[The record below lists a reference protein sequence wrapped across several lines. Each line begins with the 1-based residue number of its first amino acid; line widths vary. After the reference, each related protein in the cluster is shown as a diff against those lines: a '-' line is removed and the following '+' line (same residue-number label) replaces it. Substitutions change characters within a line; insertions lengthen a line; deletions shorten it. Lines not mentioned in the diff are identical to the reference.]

1 MSEGNILQKT
11 IVELDNIAQNESADA
26 AVYAT
31 RILTAIQKR
40 NPDTILLSLQR
51 DGTLYDYYDIYAK
64 YKKQTLPELQEYYKK
79 QIKKLSVIDVL
90 IILHIFGAV
99 NKKSSVEW
107 DDPKPANIYLVNK
120 RQLAEIFGVSQQ
132 AIDKWD
138 KEGLPVES
146 RGTRGRE
153 NQYSTVRVYN
163 WLLERY
169 KKSNLSELDIE
180 RTRLIKAQA
189 DKAEMEAA
197 ALRSELLPLE
207 VIKMAWQSAFAQ
219 VRVRILAIKS
229 DIKTRVPSMDK
240 ESLAI
245 IDNVCKEA
253 LTELAG
259 SGVPP
264 ELRKLVSRYFSSL
277 SAAPDADR
285 E

>member
-1 MSEGNILQKT
+1 MPEGNILQKT

-40 NPDTILLSLQR
+40 NPDTILLSLQK
-51 DGTLYDYYDIYAK
+51 DGTLYDYYDIYEK
-64 YKKQTLPELQEYYKK
+64 YKKQTLSELQEYYKK

-107 DDPKPANIYLVNK
+107 DDPKPADIYLVNK
-120 RQLAEIFGVSQQ
+120 RQLSEIFGVSQQ
-132 AIDKWD
+132 AIDKWN
-138 KEGLPVES
+138 KEGLPIES
-146 RGTRGRE
+146 RGSRGKE
-153 NQYSTVRVYN
+153 NSYSTVRVYN

-197 ALRSELLPLE
+197 ALRSELIPLE
-207 VIKMAWQSAFAQ
+207 IIKLAWQSAFSQ
-219 VRVRILAIKS
+219 LRVRVLAIKS
-229 DIKTRVPSMDK
+229 DIKTRVPSIDK
-240 ESLAI
+240 ESLSI

-277 SAAPDADR
+277 GPTADTDG